1 MPATT
6 ATGAVL
12 LALGVCGWSLAQA
25 PWQLYGAA
33 LVSGSG
39 WVALGPAAVN
49 ALIAPWF
56 ARRRPA
62 ALSMAY
68 NGASLGGVLFS
79 PLWVFLIAQ
88 AGFPLAALGI
98 GLIMVTLIAALSR
111 WVFTATPQR
120 LGQHPDG
127 ETAAAS
133 ASAPPACPN
142 ACPACGATAPF

>member
-1 MPATT
+1 MGVPATT

-12 LALGVCGWSLAQA
+12 LALGVCGWSQAQA

-88 AGFPLAALGI
+88 AGFPGPRY
-98 GLIMVTLIAALSR
+98 GS
-111 WVFTATPQR
+111 
-120 LGQHPDG
+120 D
-127 ETAAAS
+127 
-133 ASAPPACPN
+133 
-142 ACPACGATAPF
+142 

>member
-1 MPATT
+1 M
-6 ATGAVL
+6 
-12 LALGVCGWSLAQA
+12 CGWSLAQA

-88 AGFPLAALGI
+88 AGFPWP
-98 GLIMVTLIAALSR
+98 R
-111 WVFTATPQR
+111 
-120 LGQHPDG
+120 
-127 ETAAAS
+127 
-133 ASAPPACPN
+133 
-142 ACPACGATAPF
+142 